1 MAEQKDL
8 KSVLK
13 DIQKKYG
20 DSVVKFGVDELVV
33 DGVLSLG
40 SPSVDFCTYGGIPV
54 GRIIELSGAEG
65 SGKAQPL
72 SSPIFTPDGYIKMGD
87 VKVGDIVVDGRGQKT
102 TVTGVYPRG
111 ELPTYRVIFNDGTS
125 TICAGDHLWKVY
137 HHPYGRKSAVKVLDT
152 ETLAAAQLHQGC
164 WAYSV
169 DVPTLDLWED
179 EGINIHPYL
188 LGCLI
193 GDGSLKGNFSF
204 TNSEKD
210 VLEKVDK
217 MLSAYHYHL
226 SRKPGSKYDYY
237 IKRDEECDI
246 KYHYFLDG
254 VRCSSAEEVVRRLRS
269 EGYKDLWKLIVKY
282 KKGEVDLFERY
293 PELSSRLSITKN
305 EHFFNRSDEGTLYSD
320 LDNYGLLCRSVDKHI
335 PTNYLFSSYET
346 RVELMNGLYD
356 TDGYTTKS
364 GNMYFCT
371 SSETLC
377 SDASFL
383 LRSLGCR
390 VTVSIKNSPTYARS
404 NKQHT
409 GHKAYSLL
417 IKCPE
422 GLRIGT
428 SAKHSKRLE
437 QNSSKPVSS
446 RWWRSI
452 VGIEP
457 CGVEEC
463 RCIMVDSDEHTY
475 LTNDLICT
483 HNTTTAFLIAA
494 AFQREEMKNNPDNPR
509 SILLLDNEG
518 TADPVWAKKLG
529 YDMGDPNVQTISIRP
544 EAQSAEQIFDIAIDL
559 LKTGTVGLMIFDSLA
574 TLVPQQ
580 IFDESQE
587 KKQMGGIASSLT
599 RFANS
604 IIGLLRKYKA
614 TFVGIN
620 QVRENLS
627 GYGDFL
633 LTPGGRAWKH
643 ACSMRLSFKR
653 GDFFDEDGNILTKS
667 AQSPAGNIVE
677 VYVLKTKTC
686 KWDRKLGY
694 YHLNYDKGVDI
705 IADTIDVATHF
716 GFIDNSVQGSFKFIN
731 PDTGEPIC
739 NEDGEP
745 VKIRGK
751 KNVAQYLKD
760 NVSVWRNLYDKCYE
774 KLKQKED
781 PNIVAFEKM
790 LDIDVYEKLGV
801 SKETNLEE
809 F

>member
-1 MAEQKDL
+1 MVEQKDL

-65 SGKAQPL
+65 SGK
-72 SSPIFTPDGYIKMGD
+72 
-87 VKVGDIVVDGRGQKT
+87 
-102 TVTGVYPRG
+102 
-111 ELPTYRVIFNDGTS
+111 
-125 TICAGDHLWKVY
+125 
-137 HHPYGRKSAVKVLDT
+137 
-152 ETLAAAQLHQGC
+152 
-164 WAYSV
+164 
-169 DVPTLDLWED
+169 
-179 EGINIHPYL
+179 
-188 LGCLI
+188 
-193 GDGSLKGNFSF
+193 
-204 TNSEKD
+204 
-210 VLEKVDK
+210 
-217 MLSAYHYHL
+217 
-226 SRKPGSKYDYY
+226 
-237 IKRDEECDI
+237 
-246 KYHYFLDG
+246 
-254 VRCSSAEEVVRRLRS
+254 
-269 EGYKDLWKLIVKY
+269 
-282 KKGEVDLFERY
+282 
-293 PELSSRLSITKN
+293 
-305 EHFFNRSDEGTLYSD
+305 
-320 LDNYGLLCRSVDKHI
+320 
-335 PTNYLFSSYET
+335 
-346 RVELMNGLYD
+346 
-356 TDGYTTKS
+356 
-364 GNMYFCT
+364 
-371 SSETLC
+371 
-377 SDASFL
+377 
-383 LRSLGCR
+383 
-390 VTVSIKNSPTYARS
+390 
-404 NKQHT
+404 
-409 GHKAYSLL
+409 
-417 IKCPE
+417 
-422 GLRIGT
+422 
-428 SAKHSKRLE
+428 
-437 QNSSKPVSS
+437 
-446 RWWRSI
+446 
-452 VGIEP
+452 
-457 CGVEEC
+457 
-463 RCIMVDSDEHTY
+463 
-475 LTNDLICT
+475 
-483 HNTTTAFLIAA
+483 TTTAFLIAA

-529 YDMGDPNVQTISIRP
+529 YDMSDPNVQTISIRP

-614 TFVGIN
+614 TFIGIN

-653 GDFFDEDGNILTKS
+653 GDFFDEEGNILNKS
-667 AQSPAGNIVE
+667 AQSPAGNTVE

-705 IADTIDVATHF
+705 VADTIDVATHF

-745 VKIRGK
+745 IKIRGK
-751 KNVAQYLKD
+751 KNVAQYLKE
-760 NVSVWRNLYDKCYE
+760 NVSVWRDLYDRCYE
-774 KLKQKED
+774 KLRQKED

-790 LDIDVYEKLGV
+790 LDIDVYEKLGI